1 MQRHTTPLLN
11 ALRAQ
16 SIKAE
21 QDRREPLRAS
31 IRQQVAALTASLT
44 SRHQSVATRNRE
56 AFVTAVSR
64 TKTPG
69 QVYAGTVPQHV
80 IDKRRARDRMA
91 RASRKVN
98 RRHG

>member
-1 MQRHTTPLLN
+1 MSTKRHD
-11 ALRAQ
+11 
-16 SIKAE
+16 S
-21 QDRREPLRAS
+21 
-31 IRQQVAALTASLT
+31 AA
-44 SRHQSVATRNRE
+44 RNRE

-69 QVYAGTVPQHV
+69 MIYAGTVPQHV
-80 IDKRRARDRMA
+80 IDKRRARNRMA